1 MRDLPNVTADAPNT
15 LAHAQP
21 HHLVNDATLAANAPR
36 IHAPPRERTAT
47 KRRGQ
52 LTCTDLIGPF
62 KPS

>member
-1 MRDLPNVTADAPNT
+1 MRHLPDVTADAPAL

-21 HHLVNDATLAANAPR
+21 HHMADDATPTANAPR
-36 IHAPPRERTAT
+36 INAPPRERIVTEH
-47 KRRGQ
+47 RGQ

>member
-1 MRDLPNVTADAPNT
+1 MRHLPDVTADAPAS

-21 HHLVNDATLAANAPR
+21 HHLADDAALAANAPR
-36 IHAPPRERTAT
+36 INAPPRERIGTE
-47 KRRGQ
+47 RRGQ